1 MTTPVFRFAPSP
13 NGLLHLGHAY
23 SALLNADLAKAADG
37 RLLLR
42 IEDIDRDRSR
52 PEFEAAILTDCEWLG
67 LRFETPVRRQ
77 SGHLGDYLAA
87 IDALRGRGL
96 VYPAFKSRAEVARTV
111 RNAEGDGVRWPRDPD
126 GMPLYPGADRSLP
139 KDEADARIAAG
150 HPFALRLD
158 VTAAVEQA
166 GSLTW
171 READESG
178 AVASVAANPAAWGD
192 VILAGRGAVAAY
204 HIAVVVD
211 DAAQGV
217 THIVRGRDLFAATAI
232 HRLLQA
238 LLGLPEPIY
247 RHHKLIRDRKGRKL
261 AKSSGDV
268 GLSSLRDRGATPAE
282 IREKLGLG
290 PTKR

>member
-23 SALLNADLAKAADG
+23 SALLNADLARAADG

-52 PEFEAAILTDCEWLG
+52 PEFEAAILGDCEWLG
-67 LRFETPVRRQ
+67 LRFETRVRRQ
-77 SGHLGDYLAA
+77 SEHLGDYRTA
-87 IDALRGRGL
+87 IDALRRRGL
-96 VYPAFKSRAEVARTV
+96 VYPAFKSRAEVARAV
-111 RNAEGDGVRWPRDPD
+111 KNAEKDGVRWPRDPD
-126 GMPLYPGADRSLP
+126 GMPLYPGAERALP
-139 KDEADARIAAG
+139 DDEADARIAAAQ
-150 HPFALRLD
+150 PFALRLN
-158 VTAAVEQA
+158 VAAAVEQA
-166 GSLTW
+166 GPLHW
-171 READESG
+171 QEMDEGG
-178 AVASVAANPAAWGD
+178 AVTSVAADPAVWGD
-192 VILAGRGAVAAY
+192 VVLAGRGAVAAY

-261 AKSSGDV
+261 AKSDGDV
-268 GLSSLRDRGATPAE
+268 GLSSLRDRGATPAG
-282 IREKLGLG
+282 IRERLGLG
-290 PTKR
+290 PTKN